1 MSNHALENAANALR
15 NARCAMA
22 FTGAGISVESGI
34 PPFRG
39 PGGVWSIYD
48 PEKFEKGYFKRHPDE
63 VWPLLKT
70 IFFDAFGKA
79 QPNPAHLALAML
91 EGAGKL
97 AGIVTQN
104 IDSLHQAAGSTVVH
118 EYHGSTRRMQCMK
131 CRTFFDTQS
140 ISLEKLPPACP
151 ACGGLLKPD
160 FVFFGEGISSD
171 VHRAATSLAKQA
183 DVCLIVG
190 TGGQVM
196 PAGRIPYIVK
206 NRGGILIEINLYDTD
221 YSYKTSDYYLQGKA
235 GDMMPRL
242 AQRVLRQAPIFTA

>member
-1 MSNHALENAANALR
+1 MSNHALENASQALK

-39 PGGVWSIYD
+39 PGGVWSKYD

-63 VWPLLKT
+63 VWPLLKE
-70 IFFDAFGKA
+70 IFFDMLEKA
-79 QPNPAHLALAML
+79 KPNPAHIALAQL
-91 EGAGKL
+91 ESEGKL
-97 AGIVTQN
+97 AGVVTQN
-104 IDSLHQAAGSTVVH
+104 IDSLHKEAGSSVVH
-118 EYHGSTRRMQCMK
+118 EYHGSTRRMQCMS
-131 CRTFFDTQS
+131 CRTFFDSHS
-140 ISLEKLPPACP
+140 IPLDKLPPACP

-160 FVFFGEGISSD
+160 FIFFGEGIPTD
-171 VHRAATSLAKQA
+171 VHRAATDLAKQS

-206 NRGGILIEINLYDTD
+206 NRGGTIIEINLHDTD
-221 YSYKTSDYYLQGKA
+221 YSYTTSDYFLQGKA
-235 GDMMPRL
+235 GDMTPRL
-242 AQRVLRQAPIFTA
+242 ARLAMA